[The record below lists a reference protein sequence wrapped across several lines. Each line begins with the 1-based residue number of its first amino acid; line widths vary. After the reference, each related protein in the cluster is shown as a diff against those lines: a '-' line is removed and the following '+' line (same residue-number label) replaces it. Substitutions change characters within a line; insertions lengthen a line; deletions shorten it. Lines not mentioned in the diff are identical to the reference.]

1 MPSYISPSAL
11 SYRARGEAARDK
23 ILQLLAAENLET
35 SEIGP
40 ADVVLQKWTLFGSL
54 LILSREIVKIK

>member
-1 MPSYISPSAL
+1 MSPSVL
-11 SYRARGEAARDK
+11 SYRAREEVARDK

-40 ADVVLQKWTLFGSL
+40 ANTLLQKWMLFGSL